1 MTSQG
6 YCLCFEVVSPLNS
19 VMFETLDLKYQAK
32 QLSNIL
38 TGNTVSALSQNLTA
52 SEIKSK
58 QLKHVKRS
66 SIFRERRNQCS
77 PCFEI
82 PELFGANLSILL
94 ELIANSSPV
103 FIWTLARSL
112 QWHFRMAPVDGGGS
126 SQSPVAV
133 PHSDPPALQGSLHQS
148 AAEHSGPAGRTGQCQ
163 EGRGLYERFLLCLVL
178 RNASKDLT

>member
-94 ELIANSSPV
+94 ELIANSSPSS
-103 FIWTLARSL
+103 FELWPDHSNDISEWL
-112 QWHFRMAPVDGGGS
+112 QWTAAAAAANPL
-126 SQSPVAV
+126 
-133 PHSDPPALQGSLHQS
+133 LQFPTLTHQLCRVLS
-148 AAEHSGPAGRTGQCQ
+148 TTPQRSTLGLLAGQDNARREEACM
-163 EGRGLYERFLLCLVL
+163 
-178 RNASKDLT
+178 NASCSAWFCVMPAKT